1 MAELLPLITKS
12 LAPYLDRRVWWLAF
26 SGGLDS
32 QVLLHLVW
40 RLREDARSSNTPF
53 PEIRAIHVNHQ
64 LQAASAAWAVQCEQQ
79 CAVYHI
85 PFTLKVVTVSGRRR
99 GVEDLARDARYRE
112 FETALDSGD
121 LLLLA
126 HHLDDQAETLLLRL
140 LRGAGV
146 NGLAAMP
153 ASRALGAGELC
164 RPLLATPRAALE
176 AYAAAQQL
184 TWLDDPSNFDT
195 HYRRN
200 FLRQRVLPLFAQH
213 WPDYR
218 QSFGRAAALQAEA
231 AQLLHGYIN
240 QDLAGMCAD
249 DGSLDLRA
257 LALLPD
263 IRQRAILRQF
273 IINRSE
279 LALSSAQLETIA
291 AQFLQ
296 SSADRQPAFRLAAGV
311 LLRAYNQHLFCET
324 AVAETSSPLPSELA
338 WDLNSELLIPGVG
351 RLVATRGGVF
361 VPTEPV
367 LIRFRQGGERC
378 RLAGHAHHRPLK
390 KLLQEWRLPPWQR
403 EVLPLIYCG
412 GELAAVADLAVCDG
426 FSAAVGEEGWKIRW
440 VPEALT

>member
-1 MAELLPLITKS
+1 MAELLPLIAKS
-12 LAPYLDRRVWWLAF
+12 LAPYLSRRVWWLAF

-40 RLREDARSSNTPF
+40 RLRERARSSNTPF
-53 PEIRAIHVNHQ
+53 PEIRAIHINHQ
-64 LQAASAAWAVQCEQQ
+64 LQAASAAWAAQCEQQ

-85 PFTLKVVTVSGRRR
+85 PFTLKVVNIEGRRR

-112 FETALDSGD
+112 FEAVLSGDD

-146 NGLAAMP
+146 TGLAAMP
-153 ASRALGAGELC
+153 VSRRLGAGELY
-164 RPLLATPRAALE
+164 RPLLTTPRTELE

-184 TWLDDPSNFDT
+184 TWLDDPSNLDT

-218 QSFGRAAALQAEA
+218 QSFGRAAALQTEA
-231 AQLLHGYIN
+231 AQLLHSYIS
-240 QDLAGMCAD
+240 QDLVSMCAE
-249 DGSLDLRA
+249 DGSLNLRA
-257 LALLPD
+257 LALLSE
-263 IRQRAILRQF
+263 IRQRAVLRQF
-273 IINRSE
+273 IINRSN

-291 AQFLQ
+291 WQFLH
-296 SSADRQPAFRLAAGV
+296 AGDDRQPQFRLAAGV
-311 LLRAYNQHLFCET
+311 LLRAYDQRLFCEL
-324 AVAETSSPLPSELA
+324 AVTEAPVLLPSELT
-338 WDLNSELLIPGVG
+338 WDLAEELLIPGVG
-351 RLVATRGGVF
+351 RLFAIQGGSF
-361 VPTEPV
+361 VPTGSV
-367 LIRFRQGGERC
+367 SIRFRRGGERC

-412 GELAAVADLAVCDG
+412 DELAAVADLAICEG
-426 FSAAVGEEGWKIRW
+426 FSAAAGEVGWAIHW
-440 VPEALT
+440 APEALT